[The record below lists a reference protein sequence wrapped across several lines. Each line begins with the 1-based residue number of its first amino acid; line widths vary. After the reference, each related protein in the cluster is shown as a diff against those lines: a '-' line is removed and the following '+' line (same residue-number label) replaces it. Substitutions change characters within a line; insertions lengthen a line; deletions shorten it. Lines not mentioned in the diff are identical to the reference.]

1 MTHFE
6 NAPSG
11 AMASLCLE
19 TKSIDNGSEVADA
32 FGDFMHAFEDFKS
45 ANDDRLAQLETRMG
59 SDVITVEKVDRIN
72 AALDDQKRALDAL
85 VTKGLRPH
93 LGGETRRQAAPEHHA
108 AFDAYVRKG
117 DERGMMR
124 IEEKAYNITAG
135 ADGGFLVPPE
145 VATEIGRRLAKISPI
160 RSIATVRQV
169 SASVLKKPF
178 SLTGPATG
186 WVAETAVRPQTNSG
200 TLSEMQ
206 FPTMELYAM
215 PAATTALLDDGI
227 VDMDSWIAA
236 EVETAFAEQESQA
249 FVTGDGINKPR
260 GFLDYPNVAES
271 AWSWGSIG
279 QISTGVSAGFPAS
292 NPSDI
297 LVELM
302 YALKSGYR
310 QNASWVMSRQ
320 TQSAI
325 RKLKDT
331 TGNYLWSPP
340 AAIGERAMLMGFQ
353 LVEAEHMPDI
363 AANAKA
369 VAFGDF
375 QRGYLVVDRVGIRIL
390 RDPYSAKPYV
400 LFYTTK
406 RVGGGVQD
414 FDAIKVLKF
423 GV

>member
-1 MTHFE
+1 MTEF
-6 NAPSG
+6 NSAQDS
-11 AMASLCLE
+11 ALE
-19 TKSIDNGSEVADA
+19 TKSNGSEVAEA
-32 FGDFMHAFEDFKS
+32 FGEFMHAFEEFKS

-59 SDVITVEKVDRIN
+59 ADVITIEKVDRIN
-72 AALDDQKRALDAL
+72 AAIDDQKRVLDAF
-85 VTKGLRPH
+85 VTKSMRPP
-93 LGGETRRQAAPEHHA
+93 LGGETRKLASPEHAA

-117 DERGMMR
+117 DERGLMS

-145 VATEIGRRLAKISPI
+145 VAADIGKRLAKISPI

-186 WVAETAVRPQTNSG
+186 WVAESTIRPTTNSG
-200 TLSEMQ
+200 TLAELQ

-215 PAATTALLDDGI
+215 PAATAALLDDGI
-227 VDMDSWIAA
+227 VDMDSWIAS
-236 EVETAFAEQESQA
+236 EVETVFAEQESQA
-249 FVTGDGINKPR
+249 FVTGDGVAKPR
-260 GFLDYPNVAES
+260 GFLDYPTVAEAS
-271 AWSWGSIG
+271 WAWGSLG
-279 QISTGVSAGFPAS
+279 QIATGVSGAFPAS

-297 LVELM
+297 LMDLM

-320 TQSAI
+320 TQAAI

-331 TGNYLWSPP
+331 TGNYLWTPP
-340 AAIGERAMLMGFQ
+340 AAVGARAMLMGFQ

-363 AANAKA
+363 SANTKSI
-369 VAFGDF
+369 AFGDF
-375 QRGYLVVDRVGIRIL
+375 QRGYLVVDRVGVRIL

-414 FDAIKVLKF
+414 FDAIKILKF

>member
-1 MTHFE
+1 MTDLHSAHEF
-6 NAPSG
+6 AP
-11 AMASLCLE
+11 E
-19 TKSIDNGSEVADA
+19 TKSNGGEVAEA
-32 FGDFMHAFEDFKS
+32 FGDFMHAFEEFKS
-45 ANDDRLAQLETRMG
+45 ANDDRLSQIETRMG
-59 SDVITVEKVDRIN
+59 ADVITVEKVDRIN
-72 AALDDQKRALDAL
+72 AAIDEQKRALDAFVIKSQRPPL
-85 VTKGLRPH
+85 GGLS
-93 LGGETRRQAAPEHHA
+93 GGETRKLASPEHAA

-117 DERGMMR
+117 DERGLMR
-124 IEEKAYNITAG
+124 MEEKAYNITAG

-145 VATEIGRRLAKISPI
+145 VAADIGKRLAKISPI

-169 SASVLKKPF
+169 SASILKKPF

-186 WVAETAVRPQTNSG
+186 WVAEAAVRPQTNSG
-200 TLSEMQ
+200 TLAELQ

-215 PAATTALLDDGI
+215 PAATAALLDDGI
-227 VDMDSWIAA
+227 VDMDSWIAS

-249 FVTGDGINKPR
+249 FVTGDGIAKPR
-260 GFLDYPNVAES
+260 GFLDYPTIAEAS
-271 AWSWGSIG
+271 WAWGNLG
-279 QISTGVSAGFPAS
+279 QIATGVSGAFPAS

-297 LVELM
+297 LMDLM

-320 TQSAI
+320 TQAAI

-331 TGNYLWSPP
+331 TGNYLWTPP
-340 AAIGERAMLMGFQ
+340 AAVGARAMLMGFPV
-353 LVEAEHMPDI
+353 VEAEHMPDI
-363 AANAKA
+363 TANAKA
-369 VAFGDF
+369 IAFGDF
-375 QRGYLVVDRVGIRIL
+375 QRGYLVVDRVGVRIL

-414 FDAIKVLKF
+414 FDAIKILKF

>member
-1 MTHFE
+1 MTDFHSAQDA
-6 NAPSG
+6 AP
-11 AMASLCLE
+11 E
-19 TKSIDNGSEVADA
+19 TKSHGGEVAEA
-32 FGDFMHAFEDFKS
+32 FGEFMHAFEEFKS
-45 ANDDRLAQLETRMG
+45 ANDDRLSQLETRVG
-59 SDVITVEKVDRIN
+59 ADVITVEKVDRIN
-72 AALDDQKRALDAL
+72 AAIDDQKRALDAF
-85 VTKGLRPH
+85 VTKSLRPP
-93 LGGETRRQAAPEHHA
+93 LGGETRKLASPEHAA

-117 DERGMMR
+117 DERGLMR

-145 VATEIGRRLAKISPI
+145 VAADIGKRLAKISPI

-186 WVAETAVRPQTNSG
+186 WVAEAAVRPTTNSG
-200 TLSEMQ
+200 TLSELQ

-215 PAATTALLDDGI
+215 PAATAALLDDSI
-227 VDMDSWIAA
+227 VDMDSWIAS
-236 EVETAFAEQESQA
+236 EVETAFAEQENQA
-249 FVTGDGINKPR
+249 FVTGDGVAKPR
-260 GFLDYPNVAES
+260 GFLDYPNVAE
-271 AWSWGSIG
+271 AVWAWGSLG
-279 QISTGVSAGFPAS
+279 QISTGVSGAFPAS

-297 LVELM
+297 LMELM

-320 TQSAI
+320 TQAAI

-331 TGNYLWSPP
+331 TGNYLWTPP
-340 AAIGERAMLMGFQ
+340 AAVGERAMLMGFQ

-363 AANAKA
+363 SANAKA
-369 VAFGDF
+369 IAFGDF
-375 QRGYLVVDRVGIRIL
+375 QRGYLVVDRVGVRIL

-414 FDAIKVLKF
+414 FDAIKILKF

>member
-1 MTHFE
+1 MTDF
-6 NAPSG
+6 NSTQDIA
-11 AMASLCLE
+11 LE
-19 TKSIDNGSEVADA
+19 TKSNGGEVAEA
-32 FGDFMHAFEDFKS
+32 FSEFMHAFEEFKS
-45 ANDDRLAQLETRMG
+45 ANDDRLSQIETRMG
-59 SDVITVEKVDRIN
+59 ADVITVEKVDRIN
-72 AALDDQKRALDAL
+72 AAIDDQKRTLDAF
-85 VTKGLRPH
+85 VTKSQRPP
-93 LGGETRRQAAPEHHA
+93 LGGENRKLASPEHAA

-117 DERGMMR
+117 DERGLMR

-145 VATEIGRRLAKISPI
+145 VATDIGKRLAKISPI

-169 SASVLKKPF
+169 SASILKKPF

-186 WVAETAVRPQTNSG
+186 WVAEAAVRPQTNSG
-200 TLSEMQ
+200 TLAELQ

-215 PAATTALLDDGI
+215 PAATAALLDDGI
-227 VDMDSWIAA
+227 VDMDSWIAS

-249 FVTGDGINKPR
+249 FVTGDGIAKPR
-260 GFLDYPNVAES
+260 GFLDYPTIAEAS
-271 AWSWGSIG
+271 WAWGNLG
-279 QISTGVSAGFPAS
+279 QIATGVSGAFPTT

-297 LVELM
+297 LMDLM

-320 TQSAI
+320 TQAAI

-331 TGNYLWSPP
+331 TGNYLWTPP
-340 AAIGERAMLMGFQ
+340 AAVGARAMLMGFQ

-363 AANAKA
+363 AANTKA
-369 VAFGDF
+369 IAFGDF
-375 QRGYLVVDRVGIRIL
+375 QRGYLVVDRVGVRIL

-414 FDAIKVLKF
+414 FDAIKILKF